1 MESATNQGI
10 IISRQLVRIAA
21 ELRDLGLIAHASAID
36 PAILADFRSAVD
48 HARSTAWAVQ
58 HSLLTQDDKLDV
70 YPILVR
76 ERIRR
81 VIELCEALIK
91 DLASPQTKTDTA
103 AMELLYKSAKRL
115 CDHWE
120 HGLR

>member
-1 MESATNQGI
+1 MESATSQE

-21 ELRDLGLIAHASAID
+21 ELRDLGLFANASSID

-58 HSLLTQDDKLDV
+58 HCLQAHDENAEV

-81 VIELCEALIK
+81 VVELCDALTK
-91 DLASPQTKTDTA
+91 DIRFPQTKASA
-103 AMELLYKSAKRL
+103 ADREALYKALRRL
-115 CDHWE
+115 CDHLQF
-120 HGLR
+120 GLR

>member
-1 MESATNQGI
+1 MESAASQEI
-10 IISRQLVRIAA
+10 MSRQLVRITM
-21 ELRDLGLIAHASAID
+21 ELRDLGLFAHTSAVD

-58 HSLLTQDDKLDV
+58 HCLQAHDENLDV

-81 VIELCEALIK
+81 VEELCEALTK
-91 DLASPQTKTDTA
+91 DLSSPQTRADAVAK
-103 AMELLYKSAKRL
+103 ERLYKAARRL
-115 CDHWE
+115 CDQII
-120 HGLR
+120 GLQP

>member
-1 MESATNQGI
+1 MESATSQEI
-10 IISRQLVRIAA
+10 MSRQLVRIAA
-21 ELRDLGLIAHASAID
+21 ELRDLGLFAHASAID

-58 HSLLTQDDKLDV
+58 HCLQMHDENLDV

-81 VIELCEALIK
+81 VVELCEALVK
-91 DLASPQTKTDTA
+91 DLKFPQIKVDA
-103 AMELLYKSAKRL
+103 AARELLYKTAKRV
-115 CDHWE
+115 CDHLQ
-120 HGLR
+120 HGFR

>member
-1 MESATNQGI
+1 MESAAGQE

-21 ELRDLGLIAHASAID
+21 ELRDLALFSNASAID

-58 HSLLTQDDKLDV
+58 HCVQTHDENLDV

-76 ERIRR
+76 ERMRR
-81 VIELCEALIK
+81 VIELCEALTS
-91 DLASPQTKTDTA
+91 DLASPQIKANVVVTD
-103 AMELLYKSAKRL
+103 LLYKATRSL
-115 CDHWE
+115 CDQVA
-120 HGLR
+120 GSRP